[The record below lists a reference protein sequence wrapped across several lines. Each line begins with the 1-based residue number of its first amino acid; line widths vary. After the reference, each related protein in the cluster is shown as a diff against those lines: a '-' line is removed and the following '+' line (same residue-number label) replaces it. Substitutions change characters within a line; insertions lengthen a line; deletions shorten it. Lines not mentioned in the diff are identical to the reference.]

1 MSPLRTLLP
10 VAVIAIALALLIPGV
25 TRPVLTLTGTIAKSD
40 VVELGIDLMGGEDD
54 SAKRQFVT
62 GMASVLGYDRVEGE
76 MQIYHR
82 TRSIV
87 GTVTELAR
95 IGHPGVAFLIALFSV
110 VIPTL
115 KLLLQLAGLLLRGS
129 RAGPP
134 IARVVSTVGKWSMV
148 DVFVMALVVTYLAGS
163 ASGQMGDMLV
173 MDAQLETGFWFFLG
187 YCLFSVASTALLGQP
202 AEAGAG
208 ARTPRPA

>member
-10 VAVIAIALALLIPGV
+10 VAVIAIAMALLVPGV

-54 SAKRQFVT
+54 SAKRQLVT
-62 GMASVLGYDRVEGE
+62 GLASVLGYDRVEGE

-115 KLLLQLAGLLLRGS
+115 KLLLQFAGLLLRGS

-173 MDAQLETGFWFFLG
+173 MDAQLEIGFWFFLG
-187 YCLFSVASTALLGQP
+187 YCLFSVASTALLGRT
-202 AEAGAG
+202 ADTG
-208 ARTPRPA
+208 ARAAPSA